1 MLFKYFIF
9 HFKEDTMNTQPKS
22 PLILWDCHMHSSFS
36 TDSDTPT
43 EDMIQ
48 RSIALGLKGICFTEH
63 LDPDYPPTPDN
74 LEFSLDIPAYY
85 GRLMDL
91 KEAYKDLLAIRFGIE
106 IGLQLHLGTYFH
118 NLLKEYPFDF
128 VIGSSH
134 LVHGADPYYPEFFQG
149 RDEKQAYR
157 EYFESIL
164 ENLSAFDEM
173 DTYGHLDYIVR
184 YGPNQN
190 RFYSYEKY
198 QDILEAILK
207 KLIEKNVGLEVN
219 TGGYHYG
226 LGEPNPCT
234 AIIRRYK
241 ELGGEIITIGAD
253 AHSPE
258 KIGYD
263 FDRAAQVL
271 RECGFEY
278 YTIFKGRKPEFIKL

>member
-1 MLFKYFIF
+1 
-9 HFKEDTMNTQPKS
+9 MNTHTATPT
-22 PLILWDCHMHSSFS
+22 ILWDCHMHSQFS
-36 TDSDTPT
+36 ADSHTPT
-43 EDMIQ
+43 EDMIRQ
-48 RSIALGLKGICFTEH
+48 AATLGLKGICFTEH

-74 LEFSLDIPAYY
+74 LEFSLDLPAYY
-85 GRLMDL
+85 QKLMER
-91 KEAYKDLLAIRFGIE
+91 KETYRNQIEIHFGIE
-106 IGLQLHLGTYFH
+106 IGLQLHLGEYFH
-118 NLLKEYPFDF
+118 DLLGKYPLDF

-134 LVHGADPYYPEFFQG
+134 LVHGADPYYPEFFQN
-149 RDEKQAYR
+149 RSEQRAYM

-184 YGPNQN
+184 YGPDQN
-190 RFYSYEKY
+190 RFYSYGRY
-198 QDILEAILK
+198 QDILDEILK

-241 ELGGEIITIGAD
+241 QLGGEIITIGAD
-253 AHSPE
+253 AHTPD
-258 KIGYD
+258 KIGYA

-271 RECGFEY
+271 TECGFEY
-278 YTIFKGRKPEFIKL
+278 YTVFKERKPEFIKL